1 MTKYVIAPTSS
12 CGRMTT
18 THERTQAMPP
28 RPQMRGSRRS
38 TLTAFHHC
46 RAFGV
51 LECRQV
57 GWVTGCFDGK
67 EGGKGKKSDSAYLV

>member
-46 RAFGV
+46 RV
-51 LECRQV
+51 LSVSECRQV

-67 EGGKGKKSDSAYLV
+67 EGGKEKKSDSAYLV